1 MNLFRK
7 PAPAVP
13 QVVLAEPDHAWKV
26 LATTNEWI
34 RHADAKA
41 GVTLAFVGVTG
52 TTLLNLVKDE
62 GAWSLF
68 LNILVFA
75 DLLAL
80 LSAVSFAYFA
90 LSPRTKTRDEQR
102 KWLQRKKGQRQS
114 GATTAEKAAQQDQ
127 INLLFFGHIATHYKD
142 QGPSYHEVL
151 TLITKDRERL
161 TGQIA
166 AQIHENSHVATN
178 KFKNVDRAIKAE
190 LAAVTV
196 LIGIVILVIASP

>member
-7 PAPAVP
+7 PASSVP
-13 QVVLAEPDHAWKV
+13 EVVLAEPDHAWKV

-34 RHADAKA
+34 RHADAKT

-52 TTLLNLVKDE
+52 TTLFNLVKDE
-62 GAWSLF
+62 MEWSPL

-80 LSAVSFAYFA
+80 VLAITFAYFA
-90 LSPRTKTRDEQR
+90 LSPRTKTRAERR
-102 KWLQRKKGQRQS
+102 KWVQRRKGQPQS
-114 GATTAEKAAQQDQ
+114 DATTAGKAAQQDQ

-178 KFKNVDRAIKAE
+178 KFKYVDRAIKAE
-190 LAAVTV
+190 LAAVAV
-196 LIGIVILVIASP
+196 LIGIVISVIVGH